1 MKYEILKKEIVDG
14 IATITISRPKAM
26 NALNTRFFNEMDQMV
41 EEISADKD
49 VKIMIITGE
58 GKAFVA
64 GADIAEMANKTSEEG
79 TEFSAHGQ
87 KTFSSFAEL
96 GVPVIAAVNGFI
108 VQASINA
115 FVILLVYR
123 QMASTQRRL
132 QTVQENV
139 AETIRRYGRNSLEA
153 RQALRQLEQ
162 AQENARLAQIGFY
175 FQLVFTIGSVA
186 TLIAR
191 IPLLIAQ
198 LQALAASYSTVAA
211 SATAANIA
219 MGPAGWALL
228 GLGAGAAITIGGIYL
243 MGGFGGGEAE
253 FDRQWSEAG
262 RYVKQRAFRESRR
275 YG

>member
-1 MKYEILKKEIVDG
+1 MAIRG
-14 IATITISRPKAM
+14 
-26 NALNTRFFNEMDQMV
+26 
-41 EEISADKD
+41 
-49 VKIMIITGE
+49 G
-58 GKAFVA
+58 FVS
-64 GADIAEMANKTSEEG
+64 GDIAIRMTIIGGEDVRRTLQQVSQSGEELKVRFQ
-79 TEFSAHGQ
+79 TVNQ
-87 KTFSSFAEL
+87 TVQQTSSFMSQL
-96 GVPVIAAVNGFI
+96 GRTIASVNGFI

-162 AQENARLAQIGFY
+162 AQEDARLAQIGFY

-219 MGPAGWALL
+219 MGPVGWALL

>member
-1 MKYEILKKEIVDG
+1 MAIRGGFVSGDIAIRMTIIGGEDVRRTLQQIGQSGEELKVRFQTVNQTVQQTSG
-14 IATITISRPKAM
+14 FMSQLGRTIAT
-26 NALNTRFFNEMDQMV
+26 
-41 EEISADKD
+41 
-49 VKIMIITGE
+49 
-58 GKAFVA
+58 
-64 GADIAEMANKTSEEG
+64 
-79 TEFSAHGQ
+79 
-87 KTFSSFAEL
+87 
-96 GVPVIAAVNGFI
+96 VNGFI
-108 VQASINA
+108 VQASISA

-162 AQENARLAQIGFY
+162 AQEDARLAQIGFY
-175 FQLVFTIGSVA
+175 MQMVFTIGSIA

-191 IPLLIAQ
+191 IPIIIAE
-198 LQALAASYSTVAA
+198 LKALALAFSEVTT
-211 SATAANIA
+211 SATLANIA
-219 MGPAGWALL
+219 MGPLGWALL

-243 MGGFGGGEAE
+243 MGGFGGGEVE